1 MKNTPLRPTL
11 PASNTATRLRE
22 LLGYDL
28 LVPDNSLDRDPVEF
42 VRLLHQYQRE
52 SNLIQIN

>member
-1 MKNTPLRPTL
+1 M
-11 PASNTATRLRE
+11 TRLRD

-28 LVPDNSLDRDPVEF
+28 LVPDNSLDRDPAEF
-42 VRLLHQYQRE
+42 VRLLLQYQRE